1 MTRQSLVR
9 WAVLVVLLA
18 GGTLLLAGCGRDD
31 PRKSKNQPQGADVNR
46 EALASFSN
54 PRSIAGELVY
64 VPIFS
69 SAMHQSGNREYLLTA
84 TLRIHNI
91 DLTENIELS
100 AVSYFDTEGKLV
112 REFLDEEAA
121 RAPLDDLVG
130 LFDPDLDL
138 DPELLEDLY
147 FAVAPRMERRPFPIE
162 NTVYSLPRSARL
174 AHTRSPSV
182 SAFAFSRSL
191 IGTP

>member
-1 MTRQSLVR
+1 M
-9 WAVLVVLLA
+9 LLA
-18 GGTLLLAGCGRDD
+18 GGTLLLSGCGRDD

-91 DLTENIELS
+91 DLTESIALS

-112 REFLDEEAA
+112 REFLEESVVLPPLSTRQFVVPDKDRSGGTGANFLVKWEAEMRVSRPIIEALMISTSGQQGISFTTQGEVA
-121 RAPLDDLVG
+121 R
-130 LFDPDLDL
+130 
-138 DPELLEDLY
+138 EL
-147 FAVAPRMERRPFPIE
+147 R
-162 NTVYSLPRSARL
+162 
-174 AHTRSPSV
+174 
-182 SAFAFSRSL
+182 
-191 IGTP
+191 